1 MNLGVAE
8 PEEDET
14 ILNVDNCED
23 IMVEVT
29 MDSSACRHVMA
40 REDAPGYQVH
50 DSASSGRGRGFLVE
64 NGERVP
70 NERQSILNLE
80 ADNGREATAQL
91 ASTFHVADLT
101 KPLVS
106 VSQIR
111 EQGFRCV
118 LEGPQSLVINSSVET
133 VCRFDRS
140 GQLYTAKMILKT
152 PEPCPRPS

>member
-14 ILNVDNCED
+14 ILNVDSCED

-40 REDAPGYQVH
+40 REDALGYQVY

-70 NERQSILNLE
+70 NESQSIFNLE
-80 ADNGREATAQL
+80 ADNGRGATAQL

-106 VSQIR
+106 VSQIC

-118 LEGPQSLVINSSVET
+118 PEGSQSLVTNFSVET
-133 VCRFDRS
+133 VCRFERS
-140 GQLYTAKMILKT
+140 GQLNTARMISKP
-152 PEPCPRPS
+152 PEPCPRPT